1 MTSTSSIETIKR
13 EQLKI
18 KDDEEVNTLEVH
30 LSQVLADS
38 HDNILPKKKLL
49 IVFGALASALFLSF
63 VDQNGITIALP
74 DIAEEL
80 DAQETVSWAGTSS
93 LISQTVFMVL
103 FGRFS
108 DIFSR
113 KYVLIA
119 SMVILSLS
127 DLACALAQTPYQ
139 LYIFR
144 GFSGIGNGGIT
155 SLSMMIVSDIVTLE
169 ERGKYQGILGSCV
182 GLGNAI
188 GPFLASA
195 FITHT
200 HSWRKFY
207 FMLFP
212 LVISGCTFIVWLVPY
227 THHKQDMKKQF
238 SQIDVLGFLSSSV
251 TIIFLLIPI
260 SGGGSTYKWDSAFSI
275 AFLCIG
281 GVSFIVFL
289 IVEKKFALLP
299 MMPLHLFNTRVSL
312 NFLFAQNFF
321 FGICYFGMLYYIP
334 FYLQSIRGFNTIDS
348 SKYMLCMVFPQV
360 FVSVISGQIISRH
373 KHYWHVVWFGYTFWT
388 VGMGLLLLWGTT
400 TPISITIGALV
411 VTGCGIGATF
421 QPTLIAVQA
430 QSYRKDRA
438 IVISTRN
445 VLRCFGGSVG
455 LAVASTILS
464 NFYNQKLTNYGAS
477 YFSSEEVKSLKSQV
491 FSIPSFDKY
500 SLIQVQFLKNIYMES
515 LKNVFYLWIGCIAFC
530 LLSNA
535 TVRDTGLEPLQENV
549 NEK

>member
-212 LVISGCTFIVWLVPY
+212 LVISGY
-227 THHKQDMKKQF
+227 EE
-238 SQIDVLGFLSSSV
+238 
-251 TIIFLLIPI
+251 TIF
-260 SGGGSTYKWDSAFSI
+260 
-275 AFLCIG
+275 
-281 GVSFIVFL
+281 
-289 IVEKKFALLP
+289 
-299 MMPLHLFNTRVSL
+299 
-312 NFLFAQNFF
+312 
-321 FGICYFGMLYYIP
+321 
-334 FYLQSIRGFNTIDS
+334 
-348 SKYMLCMVFPQV
+348 
-360 FVSVISGQIISRH
+360 
-373 KHYWHVVWFGYTFWT
+373 
-388 VGMGLLLLWGTT
+388 
-400 TPISITIGALV
+400 
-411 VTGCGIGATF
+411 
-421 QPTLIAVQA
+421 
-430 QSYRKDRA
+430 
-438 IVISTRN
+438 
-445 VLRCFGGSVG
+445 
-455 LAVASTILS
+455 
-464 NFYNQKLTNYGAS
+464 TN
-477 YFSSEEVKSLKSQV
+477 
-491 FSIPSFDKY
+491 
-500 SLIQVQFLKNIYMES
+500 
-515 LKNVFYLWIGCIAFC
+515 
-530 LLSNA
+530 
-535 TVRDTGLEPLQENV
+535 
-549 NEK
+549 